1 VAEAQTI
8 TVPYTGL
15 DQAEQP
21 FGLSENLLGELWQ
34 PNFPTADFVEASAS
48 ALPDQPA
55 GHVQEGPS
63 WRITVSPGKVKI
75 WTKDEARHERTE
87 NRALDARQKITDAQ
101 AVFIELGDDG
111 ELLSDVPERVP
122 SREITG
128 WSAKSRARMVERLCD
143 LDYAPL
149 FSDPTRLPAMVT
161 LTYPGC
167 WLRAAPN
174 GKTAKRHMKAF
185 RKRYE
190 RAYGETLY
198 TVWKFEFQAR
208 MEYVWKNGE
217 RVYNWCA
224 CEHCDG
230 LDDGR
235 APHIHMLMSP
245 PHQLVDGMNF
255 KEWLSRTWAD
265 IVNHP
270 DEQQYANHIAA
281 GTSIG
286 WNDGLRCTDPRR
298 IAVYFTKHGAFAAK
312 QYQHCVPQAW
322 QEPGKGPGRFWG
334 YWGLKPVTAT
344 RAVSPEIGTQAGRIV
359 RRHSKAQQVTREV
372 RRPRAKGGV
381 PRSKYPEVIGLAGAM
396 LMQSRTV
403 RYRKTRTRAV
413 RAKNGRGWVSLN
425 SGPDFATELGF
436 ALHQYRAQKHA
447 DHLARAVDRG
457 GWNTPLRRA
466 EQLPPSSRRDALIA
480 RLRARGHQ

>member
-1 VAEAQTI
+1 MAEAPTI
-8 TVPYTGL
+8 TAPL
-15 DQAEQP
+15 AAADQAEQAL
-21 FGLSENLLGELWQ
+21 GLSENLLGELWQ

-48 ALPDQPA
+48 ALPDQPC
-55 GHVQEGPS
+55 GSLQEGPS

-87 NRALDARQKITDAQ
+87 NRALDAQRKITDAQ
-101 AVFIELGDDG
+101 AVFIELGEDG

-149 FSDPTRLPAMVT
+149 FGDRSRLLAMLT
-161 LTYPGC
+161 LTYPGD
-167 WLRAAPN
+167 WFTVAPD
-174 GKTAKRHMKAF
+174 GKTVKKHMKAF

-190 RAYGETLY
+190 RAYGETLAC
-198 TVWKFEFQAR
+198 VWKLEFQRRGAPHLHMLLR
-208 MEYVWKNGE
+208 PPHTL
-217 RVYNWCA
+217 A
-224 CEHCDG
+224 DG
-230 LDDGR
+230 L
-235 APHIHMLMSP
+235 
-245 PHQLVDGMNF
+245 NF
-255 KEWLSRTWAD
+255 RQWCSQTWAD
-265 IVNHP
+265 IVAHP
-270 DEQQYANHIAA
+270 DPDEYANHVKA
-281 GTSIG
+281 GT
-286 WNDGLRCTDPRR
+286 GLDFNEGLKASDPRR

-312 QYQHCVPQAW
+312 EYQHCVPEEW
-322 QEPGKGPGRFWG
+322 RTPGKGPGRFWG
-334 YWGLKPVTAT
+334 YWGLEPVTAT

-447 DHLARAVDRG
+447 DHLARAVELG

-466 EQLPPSSRRDALIA
+466 EQLSPSVRRDALIA
-480 RLRARGHQ
+480 RLRARG